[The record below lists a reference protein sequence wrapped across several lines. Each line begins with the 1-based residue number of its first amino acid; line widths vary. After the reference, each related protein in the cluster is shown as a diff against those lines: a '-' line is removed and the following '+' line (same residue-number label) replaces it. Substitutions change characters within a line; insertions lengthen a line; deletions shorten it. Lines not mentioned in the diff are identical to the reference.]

1 MRRPHVKLLLSVVF
15 AVIAIMFGLLA
26 WMSISSMRLLNGQ
39 TEVIATNWIPKIATG
54 KSIESAFYRLNSAYF
69 EHILADTPEATKA
82 AETEIAQ
89 RTDTL
94 SQQIEKYRPLVTTQR
109 GGELLKAIEGGVA
122 DYKQVAVQMT
132 SLSSAGKK
140 AEAKALLSGDMRSK
154 LDKASGY
161 LKDLLDFNTSSSDR
175 IYRDGISV
183 FQTTVLAAAVL
194 IAVCA
199 AILVAAVAFAIIGV
213 ARPIEL
219 ITVSMKKLAA
229 GDTDSAIPFP
239 GRSDEIGD
247 MAGAVEIF
255 RANSVANRRLERE
268 GEAQRNLTEEERR
281 RSAEH
286 EHIKAEEMRR
296 ATAGLGNGLKH
307 LAAGDLTF
315 QLREP
320 FAADFESLRAD
331 FNSSV
336 TQLADVMRA
345 VAASAS
351 SIDSGTREISQSADD
366 LSRRTER
373 QASSLEE
380 TAAALDEIT
389 VNVANSSKRVDE
401 AKSVAIQANDSA
413 GKSGAVVADAVHA
426 MERIEQSSSQISNII
441 GVIDDIAFQTNLLAL
456 NAGVEAARAGEA
468 GKGFA
473 VVAQEVRELAQRS
486 AQAAREIKNLIGA
499 STGEVAVGV
508 KLVRETGRVLSTIGD
523 YVVTINK
530 HMEAIATSA
539 REQSTGLTEVN
550 SAVNQMDQVTQQN
563 AAMVEESNA
572 ASATLATES
581 RRLRE
586 LIARFDLGQGNAST
600 HRAATPPSA
609 SAKPTVA
616 RTAGYASVG
625 NAALKQEWSEF

>member
-1 MRRPHVKLLLSVVF
+1 MRRPRVKLLLSVIF
-15 AVIAIMFGLLA
+15 AVIAIMFALLA
-26 WMSISSMRLLNGQ
+26 WMSIGSMRLLNSQ

-54 KSIESAFYRLNSAYF
+54 KSIESAFYRLNSAYS
-69 EHILADTPEATKA
+69 EHLLADSADGEKA

-89 RTDTL
+89 RTDAL
-94 SQQIEKYRPLVTTQR
+94 AKQIAQYRPLVTTQR
-109 GGELLKAIEGGVA
+109 GGDLLKAIEGGIA
-122 DYKQVAVQMT
+122 DYEHSAAQMI

-140 AEAKALLSGDMRSK
+140 AEAKALLSGELRTK

-161 LKDLLDFNTSSSDR
+161 LQDLLDFNTSSSDK
-175 IYRDGISV
+175 IYRDGVSV
-183 FQTTVLAAAVL
+183 FQSTVLVAAIL
-194 IAVCA
+194 IAACA
-199 AILVAAVAFAIIGV
+199 AILLAAVAFAIIGV
-213 ARPIEL
+213 ARPIET
-219 ITVSMKKLAA
+219 ITASMKKLAA
-229 GDTDSAIPFP
+229 GDADSAIPFP
-239 GRSDEIGD
+239 GRSDEIGE
-247 MAGAVEIF
+247 MAAAVEVF
-255 RANSVANRRLERE
+255 RANSVANRRLEQE
-268 GEAQRNLTEEERR
+268 SEAQRGLTEDERR
-281 RSAEH
+281 RSAEQ
-286 EHIKAEEMRR
+286 ERIKAEEMRH
-296 ATAGLGNGLKH
+296 ATVGLGNGIKH
-307 LAAGDLTF
+307 LSAGDLTF

-336 TQLADVMRA
+336 TQLAEVMRA
-345 VAASAS
+345 VSASAS

-413 GKSGAVVADAVHA
+413 AKSGAVVADAVHA

-486 AQAAREIKNLIGA
+486 AQAAREIKDLISA

-508 KLVRETGRVLSTIGD
+508 KLVRETGGALSTIGD
-523 YVVTINK
+523 YVGTINK

-586 LIARFDLGQGNAST
+586 LIARFDLGQGG
-600 HRAATPPSA
+600 A
-609 SAKPTVA
+609 SAHRVA
-616 RTAGYASVG
+616 APAKFAASRVPAYAAAG